1 VWFLQL
7 TASGGSGSFSYSTD
21 RNLGFQSS
29 TIFQN
34 TGTTVRNGFIR
45 DDLVGNVY
53 AFDVP
58 NFGEWTPLFLPEPVL
73 VSSTGSNGRIT
84 ATCTGG
90 VPPYRYSL
98 DSASFGSNND
108 FTGLA
113 PGLHNIRVRDSLDCE
128 FSRDVVVYLVGALN
142 ADAVVTVPSCKGSSD
157 GSVLINAQGAVPPYT
172 YSFGGAAAVSTNT
185 FSGRAAGT
193 YSVTVSDS
201 ASSSITF
208 DVIVNEPTAIEFDW
222 NLAYGAPGSGLQS
235 KLLVWLSASGGRPA
249 ANSFYDVKVNG
260 SSLLVLRT
268 PSSPSSSVPVTLTR
282 YGAVEVQLS
291 DSYGCSATKTVYY
304 FDRRT
309 LVITPFSP
317 LLLTS
322 RAPQPSP
329 LRTLPPYHAS
339 DLLMARSK
347 FLRKEEVE
355 TSLIVFNQVRHGARR
370 PLSPTSVKVNIG
382 WRFSIMALNLCHL
395 RPSL

>member
-84 ATCTGG
+84 
-90 VPPYRYSL
+90 
-98 DSASFGSNND
+98 
-108 FTGLA
+108 TGLA